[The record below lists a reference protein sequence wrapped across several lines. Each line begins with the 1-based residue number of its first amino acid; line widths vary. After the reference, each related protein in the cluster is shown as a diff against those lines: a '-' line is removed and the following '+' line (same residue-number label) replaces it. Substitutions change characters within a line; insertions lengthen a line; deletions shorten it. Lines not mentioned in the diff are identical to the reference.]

1 MITLH
6 LPSCLNEHP
15 REARLIG
22 DLVLRYGELEWML
35 CRTVAALT
43 GNLDATVKAMYRV
56 RGELPRLKIA
66 DALAGSALADTD
78 LAEVFRA
85 TFDAVD
91 RCRAIRNSYAH
102 AHWFDIH
109 DGTVGF
115 YDLEK
120 VAKQQTALDLNT
132 MRKWQLS
139 FEVLADQGRYYA
151 ETLHNLVH
159 LFYTFEARSQ
169 GRLAETNFIIPL
181 RPPAEA
187 QPIKRDAPPGGN

>member
-1 MITLH
+1 MVTLH
-6 LPSCLNEHP
+6 LPSCLDAHP

-22 DLVLRYGELEWML
+22 DLVIRYGELEWML
-35 CRTVAALT
+35 CRAVAALT

-66 DALAGSALADTD
+66 DALSGSALADAEH
-78 LAEVFRA
+78 AEVFRA
-85 TFDAVD
+85 TLDAVN

-120 VAKQQTALDLNT
+120 LAEQKGSLDLST
-132 MRKWQLS
+132 MGKSELS
-139 FEVLADQGRYYA
+139 FKVLADQDRYYA

-159 LFYTFEARSQ
+159 LFYAFDARSQ
-169 GRLAETNFIIPL
+169 GRTAEINFIIPL
-181 RPPAEA
+181 RPPAVA
-187 QPIKRDAPPGGN
+187 QPIKRDVPPPGS